1 MPWNN
6 LPKSMWGRMEK
17 CVSDA
22 QDKGHDK
29 QSAIAICYTSLMR
42 GKEILQAMKE
52 YTEKATAEVNN
63 LPDSAFLYV
72 EDGGSKDNE
81 NKTVP
86 RDLRHLPY
94 KNADGSIDLPRLRNA
109 LSRLGQSD
117 TGTAGGDKWL
127 TSGVRDRLKAK
138 AEKILADATNQK
150 ARKEIHY
157 CHTTKSI
164 MDAPN
169 LRGDDVQRCLN
180 CKYAQPIVTEDMPMP
195 SMPMESMTMMET
207 QKDMGI
213 DLICTQY
220 DFLTD
225 SDWTCDGWEAIP
237 PEMMTMKQADGHY
250 RWFGFSS
257 SSYQDNDK
265 EIVSQKAL
273 EQDAERMNATGDFG
287 ILDWWHTPIVLG
299 KCDTSFM
306 HGHISIES
314 GTFDDDWIGEQFANM
329 KELGMSRTFYNP
341 ANEPDAQ
348 GVYHNIRTF
357 SRAILPAERASNRLT
372 LIEVSAK
379 ENKMSVVDKAKEL
392 AKRLGGTPEAEKKVD
407 DLLKSAEQVDKA
419 AQAANLQQKEITAPV
434 APEVKPETKDAEPKA
449 WFVGDMTPDEFDA
462 RLQKAVDKFL
472 TPAIKEIGEQVAKLN
487 EAQAVTA
494 KEQGDKLAAQIKSNQ
509 EMQTELAARLAA
521 LEGLKPR
528 GYRPTEDSGNITDKE
543 TVKAKMPKGDKQSED
558 NLSAWL
564 AQM

>member
-1 MPWNN
+1 MPYSN
-6 LPKSMWGRMEK
+6 LPQSMWGKMDDCKKQVMKKGQDEK
-17 CVSDA
+17 
-22 QDKGHDK
+22 
-29 QSAIAICYTSLMR
+29 SAIAICYNSLMH
-42 GKEILQAMKE
+42 GKELLQAMKE
-52 YTEKATAEVNN
+52 YTEKATADINN

-72 EDGGSKDNE
+72 EDGGSKDDE

-127 TSGVRDRLKAK
+127 TSGVRDRLRAK

-169 LRGDDVQRCLN
+169 LRAEDAQACFN
-180 CKYAQPIVTEDMPMP
+180 CRYYQLVDSPSVPM
-195 SMPMESMTMMET
+195 MMNDTPDGE
-207 QKDMGI
+207 G
-213 DLICTQY
+213 ICTQY

-225 SDWTCDGWEAIP
+225 ADWTCDGWEAIP

-250 RWFGFSS
+250 RWVGFSS

-273 EQDAERMNATGDFG
+273 EQDAERMNATSDFG
-287 ILDWWHTPIVLG
+287 TLDWWHTPIVLG

-348 GVYHNIRTF
+348 GVYHNIKTF

-407 DLLKSAEQVDKA
+407 ELLKSAEQVDQA
-419 AQAANLQQKEITAPV
+419 AQAANLQQKETAAPV
-434 APEVKPETKDAEPKA
+434 APEVKPETRDAEPKA

-543 TVKAKMPKGDKQSED
+543 TVKAKTPKGDKQAED